1 MEIFIDSAN
10 LEEIKYWHKLGILK
24 GVTTNPAL
32 LSAQKTSPVKL
43 LKEISNLV
51 APYPVSAQVT
61 KETSGDIIKQAKFL
75 AGINKNIVVKLPALK
90 KYLEIVPELKKENI
104 KTNITLCFDPT
115 TALLFSKVG
124 ADYVSMIIGRSED
137 FNIQQSNLIQRTREL
152 IIGSPTK
159 ILAASFRNPGQLEIV
174 ISHKPDIVTVPHNT
188 LLMSLDNP
196 ISNSGVNDF
205 KDKWQ
210 TVQKNFK
217 DEYETS

>member
-1 MEIFIDSAN
+1 MRRIW
-10 LEEIKYWHKLGILK
+10 Y
-24 GVTTNPAL
+24 
-32 LSAQKTSPVKL
+32 AQ
-43 LKEISNLV
+43 
-51 APYPVSAQVT
+51 Q
-61 KETSGDIIKQAKFL
+61 Q
-75 AGINKNIVVKLPALK
+75 LPDF
-90 KYLEIVPELKKENI
+90 YL
-104 KTNITLCFDPT
+104 
-115 TALLFSKVG
+115 
-124 ADYVSMIIGRSED
+124 
-137 FNIQQSNLIQRTREL
+137 QQSNLIQRTREL

-159 ILAASFRNPGQLEIV
+159 ILAASFRNPGQLEIA

>member
-1 MEIFIDSAN
+1 MDIFIDSAN
-10 LEEIKYWHKLGILK
+10 LEEIKYWNKLGVLK

-32 LSAQKTSPVKL
+32 LSTQKISPVEL

-61 KETSGDIIKQAKFL
+61 KENSEEIIKQAKFL
-75 AGINKNIVVKLPALK
+75 AKINKNIVVKIPALK
-90 KYLEIVPELKKENI
+90 KYLELVPELKKENI
-104 KTNITLCFDPT
+104 KTNITLCFDPV

-137 FNIQQSNLIQRTREL
+137 FNLQQSNLIQRTREL
-152 IIGSPTK
+152 ISGGHTK
-159 ILAASFRNPGQLEIV
+159 ILAASFRNPNQLEIA

-188 LLMSLDNP
+188 LLMSLNNP
-196 ISNSGVNDF
+196 LSNSGVKDF
-205 KDKWQ
+205 YDKWL
-210 TVQKNFK
+210 TVQKNFR